1 MNAIKFPASVQ
12 DVNYVNSTDG
22 KGEDALIT
30 LRTSV
35 IGQTREVLGV
45 LNEFSDFEVVIKR
58 RNAYEQTPVV
68 GTVSAA
74 SAPGAFRF
82 LMPPQIDGK
91 NGLALGTF
99 VVTGEGVVAVIVGMK
114 VETGELFRML
124 VQTGT
129 LTEARL
135 LAEQPAVEYSCIEV
149 GGLGVD
155 IDVHQGK
162 YVYYHLPTFPPMP
175 GHSVHVGPGGEF
187 FDLSAANPQA
197 AQLYIRLTTIASMK
211 EVDPSVAAYMIQ
223 NVAKF
228 AKMDAADVR
237 EEIVGPLFADNTAR
251 AFAINAAFETMF
263 PASLT

>member
-1 MNAIKFPASVQ
+1 MNAIQFPASVQ
-12 DVNYVNSTDG
+12 DVHYVSSTDG
-22 KGEDALIT
+22 KGEDAIIT

-35 IGQTREVLGV
+35 IGYTREILGV

-58 RNAYEQTPVV
+58 KGVYEQTPVV

-74 SAPGAFRF
+74 SAPGTFKF
-82 LMPPQIDGK
+82 LMPPQLEGK

-99 VVTGEGVVAVIVGMK
+99 VVTGEGVVAVITGMK
-114 VETGELFRML
+114 VETGELFRVL
-124 VQTGT
+124 VQTNT
-129 LTEARL
+129 LDPARL

-155 IDVHQGK
+155 IRKGEF
-162 YVYYHLPTFPPMP
+162 VYYHLPVYPPMP
-175 GHSVHVGPGGEF
+175 GHTVHVGPGGNF
-187 FDLSAANPQA
+187 FDLSEANPQA
-197 AQLYIRLTTIASMK
+197 TQLYIRLTTIASMK

-228 AKMDAADVR
+228 AGQDADDVR
-237 EEIVGPLFADNTAR
+237 QDIVGPLFTDYPTR